1 MCLNLN
7 ETKLKKKSFV
17 LINAVTTNTNSQA
30 LPEIKGKIDGSGH
43 TSNRKLPRD
52 LIPHM
57 QGVQESFF
65 QKEPISSV
73 QYDQKYIAT
82 IPEAQ
87 PIGHTNLKQFSIRE
101 AEKFKRDFIEKTTLL
116 CVSCKRARS

>member
-1 MCLNLN
+1 MCINLN
-7 ETKLKKKSFV
+7 ETKLKKKSFA

-30 LPEIKGKIDGSGH
+30 LQEIKGKIDGSGH

-52 LIPHM
+52 LIQHM

-65 QKEPISSV
+65 SKRTKKNSSV

-87 PIGHTNLKQFSIRE
+87 PIGHTNRKPV
-101 AEKFKRDFIEKTTLL
+101 FI
-116 CVSCKRARS
+116 

>member
-1 MCLNLN
+1 LN

-57 QGVQESFF
+57 QGVQ
-65 QKEPISSV
+65 
-73 QYDQKYIAT
+73 
-82 IPEAQ
+82 
-87 PIGHTNLKQFSIRE
+87 
-101 AEKFKRDFIEKTTLL
+101 
-116 CVSCKRARS
+116 